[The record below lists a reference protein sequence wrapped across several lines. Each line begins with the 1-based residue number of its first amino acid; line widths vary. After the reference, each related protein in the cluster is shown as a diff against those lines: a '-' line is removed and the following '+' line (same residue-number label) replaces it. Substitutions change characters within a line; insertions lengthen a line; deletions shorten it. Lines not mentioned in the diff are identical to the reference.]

1 MRKTITMLAA
11 VAVLILLPLLSAA
24 QGNKQGTDANK
35 PQPQRIELVYHTV
48 KPGETVYSIAKTYH
62 ADVTEIF
69 KLNPGSKDIIW
80 AGATLLIPSTSMDT
94 IKPDAE
100 DTLHIRE
107 HLEEFISEMDKIA
120 DTNVE
125 NLDEISEANRKLS
138 QLNTKWNVYYQAKQ
152 ANIADNDALTEL
164 VTQYQQL
171 NQEAKDTLAATK
183 NHILLLANF
192 NKADKFI
199 ASQMGV
205 YKELSRQALE
215 LSAISA
221 LATKLKSLKVKEQL
235 VFADIDKNYEAAKAA
250 AAQNPQLGKRM
261 AQITNNYVEL
271 KNQSE
276 KIQAAEYKPLFDRIK
291 NYLFGIAA
299 VTIILMFI
307 NMMQSKIQA
316 AKQAKEAARKLE
328 KFRQQHDDE
337 YPTI

>member
-1 MRKTITMLAA
+1 MRKVITTMAIAAMLF
-11 VAVLILLPLLSAA
+11 LSPLLSIA
-24 QGNKQGTDANK
+24 QGNKSAADARK
-35 PQPQRIELVYHTV
+35 PQSILLVYHTV
-48 KPGETVYSIAKTYH
+48 KQGETVYSIAKTYH
-62 ADVTEIF
+62 ADVNEIF
-69 KLNPGSKDIIW
+69 KLNPGSKDVIW
-80 AGATLLIPSTSMDT
+80 AGATLLVPSTSVDT
-94 IKPDAE
+94 AQTNE
-100 DTLHIRE
+100 VDTLHIRE
-107 HLEEFISEMDKIA
+107 HLEEFIGEMEKIA
-120 DTNVE
+120 DADVE
-125 NLDEISEANRKLS
+125 DLDGIAEANKQLS
-138 QLNTKWNVYYQAKQ
+138 QLNTRWNVYYQAKQ

-199 ASQMGV
+199 ASQVGV
-205 YKELSRQALE
+205 YKELSRQAQE
-215 LSAISA
+215 LSAVSA
-221 LATKLKSLKVKEQL
+221 FAAKLKSLKVKEQL
-235 VFADIDKNYEAAKAA
+235 VFADIEKNYEAAKAA
-250 AAQNPQLGKRM
+250 VAQNPQLNKRM
-261 AQITNNYVEL
+261 TQITNNYVEL

-307 NMMQSKIQA
+307 NMMQSKVQA
-316 AKQAKEAARKLE
+316 VKQVKEAARKLE